1 MIDCNVINS
10 DVIDCAGSDFAARLL
25 GWFDQ
30 HGRHDLPWQHPRS
43 AYRVWLS
50 EIMLQQTQVGVV
62 APYFRRFVDALPDL
76 PALAAAPLDQ
86 VFALWSGLGYYSRA
100 RNLHRAAQ
108 LCVEQ
113 HVGELPRD
121 FDALLALP
129 GIGRSTAGAILAQ
142 AHGLRLPIL
151 DGNVR
156 RLLCRH
162 HGVHGWPGETS
173 VQNQL
178 WSIAESLLPS
188 ARLADYTQALM
199 DFGATVCT
207 RSKPLCMQCPLHTDC
222 AALRDGQVS
231 RLPESRPGKALPTRE
246 AIVLLLRD
254 AEDRVLLARRPPA
267 GVWASLWSLPEFAT
281 HKDAGIWLRRHAR
294 ADMEQAEPLQTIEH
308 GFSHYR
314 LRLHPLQWRNVQAR
328 DAIGDT
334 DDLRWQAADQLD
346 LVGLPAPIRKLLQ
359 ATDR

>member
-1 MIDCNVINS
+1 MIDCAA
-10 DVIDCAGSDFAARLL
+10 IDCVEYDFAARVLT
-25 GWFDQ
+25 WFDL

-62 APYFRRFVDALPDL
+62 APYFQRFVEALPDL
-76 PALAAAPLDQ
+76 PALAAAPLDH

-108 LCVEQ
+108 ICVEQ
-113 HVGELPRD
+113 HAGELPRD

-162 HGVHGWPGETS
+162 RGVHGWPGEAL
-173 VQNQL
+173 VQKHL
-178 WSIAESLLPS
+178 WAIAESLLPT

-207 RSKPLCMQCPLHTDC
+207 RSKPACVSCPLRADC
-222 AALRDGQVS
+222 VALNDGVVS
-231 RLPESRPGKALPTRE
+231 QLPQSRPGKILPTRE

-254 AEDRVLLARRPPA
+254 DNDRVLLARRPLS

-281 HKDAGIWLRRHAR
+281 REDAGIWLRRHAR
-294 ADMEQAEPLQTIEH
+294 ADMEKAEPLQTIEH

-314 LRLHPLQWRNVQAR
+314 LRLHPLLCRNAQAR

-346 LVGLPAPIRKLLQ
+346 RVGLPAPIRKLLQ
-359 ATDR
+359 ATY